1 MRHSM
6 FSPHILLSLTVIVLA
21 AAVLAWK
28 IDPILDWVLDQRY
41 HRSLPKPTFPPPRD
55 DAEARRQDLDYLAQ
69 LPTLDRSFTSA
80 TQSEFEQRIAA
91 LRARAADL
99 SPAQFLMGIAEAVAR
114 ANNGHTILKSS
125 AWREKLNS
133 SPVRLG
139 WFSDGL
145 YVIRATTPYVAL
157 LGRHVLAIDGLDPAA
172 LDHEST
178 RYFGGTPEHAHAW
191 NTILLESPQA
201 LHVMHPEAPDDRLSL
216 RLSDAQGQEQTAEL
230 PPVLPK
236 DALPS
241 SVPARLLSPVPLRT
255 EPPGAWH
262 TVLDPEHN
270 LPPSLREP
278 WRSLYTTRLREGR
291 VLYLHLWTISDED
304 VAPVGAAIRA
314 AAGGSSDPPWQQI
327 ILDLRFDP
335 GGDYT
340 RVYRAIRALPEQVAP
355 NGRLRI
361 LTDNTTFSAALVSAA
376 WARYF
381 GGKRA
386 NIVGETVGDRMTFWA
401 EGLPVRLPNSG
412 ITIYIAT
419 GYHDWARG
427 CRELRCYW
435 PNYYYDVAVGDLN
448 PDVPIGWRFDDYR
461 RGMDT
466 VLERAL
472 D

>member
-1 MRHSM
+1 MAAADSRV
-6 FSPHILLSLTVIVLA
+6 LLSLTAVVLA
-21 AAVLAWK
+21 VIAWK
-28 IDPILDWVLDQRY
+28 IDPMLDWVLDHRY
-41 HRSLPKPTFPPPRD
+41 HQSLSKPAFPPPRD
-55 DAEARRQDLDYLAQ
+55 ETEARQQDLDYLAQ
-69 LPTLDRSFTSA
+69 LPTIDRSFTPA
-80 TQSEFEQRIAA
+80 TKSEFSQGIAA
-91 LRARAADL
+91 LRTRAAEL
-99 SPAQFLMGIAEAVAR
+99 SPPQFLMGIAEAVAR

-125 AWREKLNS
+125 AWRERLNS
-133 SPVRLG
+133 SPVRLA

-145 YVIRATTPYVAL
+145 YVIRAMTPYVAL
-157 LGRHVLAIDGLDPAA
+157 LGRQVLTIDGLDPAA

-191 NTILLESPQA
+191 NTIVMESPQA
-201 LHVMHPEAPDDRLSL
+201 LHVMHPQAPDDRLSL
-216 RLSDAQGQEQTAEL
+216 RLLDGQGQEQTVEL

-255 EPPGAWH
+255 EPPGGWH
-262 TVLDPEHN
+262 TVLDSKQN

-278 WRSLYTTRLREGR
+278 GRSLYTTLLSEGR
-291 VLYLHLWTISDED
+291 VLYLHLWTIGDED
-304 VAPVGAAIRA
+304 VAPVGAVIRA
-314 AAGGSSDPPWQQI
+314 AAGGPGDPPWQQI
-327 ILDLRFDP
+327 ILDLRFNT

-340 RVYRAIRALPEQVAP
+340 RVYQAIKTLPQRIAP

-376 WARYF
+376 WAKYF

-386 NIVGETVGDRMTFWA
+386 SIVGEKVGDRMTFWA

-448 PDVPIGWRFDDYR
+448 PDVPTGWRFDDYR
-461 RGMDT
+461 RGVDT